1 MPLFLHQMDDL
12 AARGCQTPGCTHE
25 AHAGGLYLNQRCHPG
40 TGVRVQYA
48 DDAHP
53 EPCAAVLVLHC
64 QRCAADVCSI
74 ALSARPALVPAC
86 QHTRGLEVVY
96 DEGTVTITCRA
107 CHAPY
112 ATIDVAVHGPML

>member
-40 TGVRVQYA
+40 AGVRVQYA

-74 ALSARPALVPAC
+74 ALIARPALVPAC
-86 QHTRGLEVVY
+86 QHTRG
-96 DEGTVTITCRA
+96 DRPGARA
-107 CHAPY
+107 PGQPRLLHQTSRLVMA
-112 ATIDVAVHGPML
+112 